1 MSKRMYLST
10 KDGEYQVFENNGCP
24 VSVIEAL
31 IKQGL
36 QFNPKTDETFKGF
49 KINDIQPIVDEIKNE
64 FFSKFE
70 KGSKVADFTS
80 QFVNKNG
87 ELKEDKELYMTSY
100 YILNNSY
107 LFELYNLIQFLE
119 PYIDFKKSSR
129 FDDIFVLKNDADVTI
144 SMC

>member
-1 MSKRMYLST
+1 MINA
-10 KDGEYQVFENNGCP
+10 G
-24 VSVIEAL
+24 
-31 IKQGL
+31 KQGVSSW
-36 QFNPKTDETFKGF
+36 KGR
-49 KINDIQPIVDEIKNE
+49 
-64 FFSKFE
+64 
-70 KGSKVADFTS
+70 VAEDRGE
-80 QFVNKNG
+80 KNG
-87 ELKEDKELYMTSY
+87 ELKEDKELYMTAY